1 MNTFKPIFAAL
12 VLFLFQAIFLAC
24 SDDKEEIA
32 VPPENSIPGQ
42 EFGIRQLSVKLPRL
56 GRLEVLFSK
65 INCRIHMKGVD
76 DRITYPVNTFLSAT
90 ADSLIID
97 AEDPI
102 LSELPHQMYHLN
114 YITFPKKDLA
124 VKAGEVDSDAAVQ
137 DTVYLG
143 ARLSVENPDNI
154 AFRSSFNLE
163 TDRIGAGS
171 AADPVA
177 IACGKN
183 FYDIICNGLTIG
195 NDLSGQYFELT
206 ANINFQMSEITTDK
220 GWEPAGRHNIN
231 GGPTSFNGILD
242 GNGNA
247 IDLLSS
253 SSTEDYAGLFY
264 KLGSQAYLHDLKF
277 TSVALIGKD
286 YIGAVACYSEAGARL
301 ENISLA
307 GFVNGTSNIGGLIG
321 AGDASIANCV
331 SSLTVSVKSDKSAE
345 YVGGLIGKTTSSDIK
360 NCVLTG
366 MVTAAKGSKVGGITG
381 AGGSFTNCYV
391 GGSIQGYNYTGGITG
406 EASGSFTGCQVGATL
421 SYNSYAFPWE
431 IFLEQPR
438 VSPFSISIT
447 GTNYVGGFA
456 GTGSLTL
463 SGENIFLRESGTTA
477 TLTGNDYVGGLVGL
491 SKYLEARVSASF
503 ISYAHLNANNYVGG
517 VAGQLEN
524 MNTDAIFTNR
534 GPINSKGGECGG
546 IVGRGV
552 ALTCKGTWTNEATI
566 VGTTKVGGVIGYVDK
581 MDSQCEINMIN
592 DGSIKATGFYLGG
605 LVGRSSNPLRFG
617 TDSRVSQEGGS
628 MKIEGDSYI
637 GGIVG
642 RIEADLGSTSYV
654 INKQP
659 AVYANIYA
667 KPGLSGERGFV
678 GGICGYIYMRNTAGV
693 TQVINGTNICKIVIT
708 SSCPTS
714 TGGAIGYLRAETNKD
729 DVGQIKLSGITQ
741 LTGSISAT
749 GGAVGGIVGRVENK
763 NNKSILIENCKN
775 FVSLTSTATSN
786 VDGFGGIVGLRSE
799 PGYEIRIAN
808 CANYANI
815 SGRNVSAAGGILG
828 QQEENV
834 YIDQCFNAGKIDANS
849 AVGGILGRVFEHAA
863 VENCFNMGEVP
874 WVSGKTLLAGIV
886 GQKENKS
893 KKDLRIKN
901 CYNVGSTGWGIIGGE
916 DDKNVE
922 CQNCYYLDTASDG
935 DMKKS
940 GSESKNATQMRQ
952 KATYSAFP
960 SDIWAFGTDGE
971 SAPTLKNNK
980 IASGYPNPLSR

>member
-12 VLFLFQAIFLAC
+12 ALFLFQAIFLAC
-24 SDDKEEIA
+24 SDDKEEIV

-97 AEDPI
+97 AADPI

-183 FYDIICNGLTIG
+183 FYDIICNGLTLG

-206 ANINFQMSEITTDK
+206 ANINFQMPEITTDK
-220 GWEPAGRHNIN
+220 GWEPAGRHNTN
-231 GGPTSFNGILD
+231 GGPTFFNGILD

-264 KLGSQAYLHDLKF
+264 KLGSQAHLHDIKF

-286 YIGAVACYSEAGARL
+286 YIGAAACYSEEGARL
-301 ENISLA
+301 ENISLT
-307 GFVNGTSNIGGLIG
+307 GFINGVSNIGGLIG
-321 AGDASIANCV
+321 AGNATITNCV
-331 SSLTVSVKSDKSAE
+331 SNLTISVKSDKSAE
-345 YVGGLIGKTTSSDIK
+345 YIGGLVGKTTSSDIS

-366 MVTAAKGSKVGGITG
+366 LVTAAKGNKVGGITG

-391 GGSIQGYNYTGGITG
+391 GGSVTGNNSTGGITG
-406 EASGSFTGCQVGATL
+406 EANGFFSGCQVGATL

-431 IFLEQPR
+431 VFLKQPM
-438 VSPFSISIT
+438 VTALPINIT
-447 GTNYVGGFA
+447 GRDCVGGMA
-456 GTGSLTL
+456 GIGTL
-463 SGENIFLRESGTTA
+463 KLKGENVFLYESSATP
-477 TLTGNDYVGGLVGL
+477 TLTGNDFVGGLVGY
-491 SKYLEARVSASF
+491 SKELVSVSSASY
-503 ISYAHLNANNYVGG
+503 ISNAHIKANTYVGG
-517 VAGQLEN
+517 IAGYLKN
-524 MNTDAIFTNR
+524 MDTDATFTNR
-534 GPINSKGGECGG
+534 GAINAARGECGG
-546 IVGRGV
+546 IVGQGDNL
-552 ALTCKGTWTNEATI
+552 ACKGTWTNTAKI
-566 VGTTKVGGVIGYVDK
+566 VGTTMVGGVIGNSIGMSDL
-581 MDSQCEINMIN
+581 CAIHMIN
-592 DGSIKATGFYLGG
+592 KGELECSNIYVGG
-605 LVGRSSNPLRFG
+605 LVGQSSGLLNWG
-617 TDSRVSQEGGS
+617 ANSRVSSEGGS
-628 MKIEGDSYI
+628 LYI
-637 GGIVG
+637 KGHDYVGGVVGGINMVV
-642 RIEADLGSTSYV
+642 GSTSYI
-654 INKQP
+654 INNLP
-659 AVYANIYA
+659 VVYANIY
-667 KPGLSGERGFV
+667 GNTSV
-678 GGICGYIYMRNTAGV
+678 GGICGYMNLTNTAGV
-693 TQVINGTNICKIVIT
+693 TQIINGTNTCKIVIT
-708 SSCPTS
+708 SSSC
-714 TGGAIGYLRAETNKD
+714 TGGAIGSLHVKTNKD
-729 DVGQIKLSGITQ
+729 DVGQLKISGITR
-741 LTGSISAT
+741 LTGSITSS
-749 GGAVGGIVGRVENK
+749 GGAVGGIIGQVENK
-763 NNKSILIENCKN
+763 NNKSILIENCQN
-775 FVSLTSTATSN
+775 FLPLTSTATSN
-786 VDGFGGIVGLRSE
+786 VDGFGGIVGLRDE
-799 PGYEIRIAN
+799 LGYEIRVSR
-808 CANYANI
+808 CANYADI
-815 SGRNVSAAGGILG
+815 SGRNISAAGGIFG

-849 AVGGILGRVFEHAA
+849 AVGGILGRVFEGTT
-863 VENCFNMGEVP
+863 VENCFNMGEVT

-893 KKDLRIKN
+893 KKDFLIKN

-940 GSESKNATQMRQ
+940 GSVSKTATQMRQ
-952 KATYSAFP
+952 KATYSAYP
-960 SDIWAFGTDGE
+960 SDIWVFGTDGQA
-971 SAPTLKNNK
+971 APTLKNNK

>member
-1 MNTFKPIFAAL
+1 MNTFKPIFVTL
-12 VLFLFQAIFLAC
+12 VLFFFQAFFLAC
-24 SDDKEEIA
+24 GDDKEDAI
-32 VPPENSIPGQ
+32 VPPDNSITGQ

-56 GRLEVLFSK
+56 GRLEILFSK
-65 INCRIHMKGVD
+65 VNCCIHMKGVD
-76 DRITYPVNTFLSAT
+76 DRITYPINTFLSAT
-90 ADSLIID
+90 TDSLIID

-124 VKAGEVDSDAAVQ
+124 VKADELASDAVAQ

-143 ARLSVENPDNI
+143 ARLSVEDPDNI
-154 AFRSSFNLE
+154 TFRSTFNLE
-163 TDRIGAGS
+163 ADRIGVGS

-183 FYDIICNGLTIG
+183 FYDIICAGLTAG

-206 ANINFQMSEITTDK
+206 ENINFQMPEITTDK

-231 GGPTSFNGILD
+231 GGSTSFNGILD

-264 KLGSQAYLHDLKF
+264 KLGSQSHLHDIKF

-286 YIGAVACYSEAGARL
+286 YIGAAACYSEEGARL
-301 ENISLA
+301 ENISLT
-307 GFVNGTSNIGGLIG
+307 GFVNGRSNIGGLIG
-321 AGDASIANCV
+321 SGDVTITNCV
-331 SSLTVSVKSDKSAE
+331 SNLTVSVKSDKSAE
-345 YVGGLIGKTTSSDIK
+345 YIGGLIGKTASSDIR

-366 MVTAAKGSKVGGITG
+366 QVTAAKGNKVGGITG
-381 AGGSFTNCYV
+381 AGGSFTCCYV
-391 GGSIQGYNYTGGITG
+391 GGSIQGHNYTGGITG
-406 EASGSFTGCQVGATL
+406 EASGSLTDCRIGATL

-431 IFLEQPR
+431 VFLEQPR
-438 VSPFSISIT
+438 VSPFSISLT

-477 TLTGNDYVGGLVGL
+477 TLTGKDYVGGLVGL
-491 SKYLEARVSASF
+491 SKSLEARASASF
-503 ISYAHLNANNYVGG
+503 ISYAHINGNNYVGG

-524 MNTDAIFTNR
+524 MNTNAIFINR
-534 GPINSKGGECGG
+534 GPVNAENYDCGG
-546 IVGRGV
+546 IAGVGINL
-552 ALTCKGTWTNEATI
+552 ACKGSWTNEATI
-566 VGTTKVGGVIGYVDK
+566 VGCMGVGGIIGFVDK

-605 LVGRSSNPLRFG
+605 LVGRSSSPLSFG

-642 RIEADLGSTSYV
+642 RIEADLGSASYV

-667 KPGLSGERGFV
+667 KPSLSGERGFV

-714 TGGAIGYLRAETNKD
+714 IGGAIGYLRAETNKD

-741 LTGSISAT
+741 LTGSITSS

-775 FVSLTSTATSN
+775 FVSLTSTASSN

-808 CANYANI
+808 CANYADI
-815 SGRNVSAAGGILG
+815 SGRNVSAAGGIFG

-849 AVGGILGRVFEHAA
+849 AVGGILGRVFEHTA

-874 WVSGKTLLAGIV
+874 WASGKTLLAGIV

-916 DDKNVE
+916 DDKNVD

-952 KATYSAFP
+952 KVTYSAFP
-960 SDIWAFGTDGE
+960 SDIWAFGADGE

-980 IASGYPNPLSR
+980 IAPGYPNPLSR

>member
-114 YITFPKKDLA
+114 YITFPKKNLA

-154 AFRSSFNLE
+154 TFRSSFNLE
-163 TDRIGAGS
+163 TDCIGAGS

-183 FYDIICNGLTIG
+183 FYDIICNGLTTG

-206 ANINFQMSEITTDK
+206 ANINFQMPEITTDK

-231 GGPTSFNGILD
+231 GGSTSFNGILD

-264 KLGSQAYLHDLKF
+264 KLGSQAHLHDIKF

-286 YIGAVACYSEAGARL
+286 YIGAAACYSEEGARL
-301 ENISLA
+301 ENISLT
-307 GFVNGTSNIGGLIG
+307 GFVNGRSNIGGLIG
-321 AGDASIANCV
+321 SGDVTITNCV

-345 YVGGLIGKTTSSDIK
+345 YIGGLIGRTVSSDIR

-366 MVTAAKGSKVGGITG
+366 QVMAAKGNKVGGITG
-381 AGGSFTNCYV
+381 AGGSFTHCYV
-391 GGSIQGYNYTGGITG
+391 GGSIQGHNYTGGITG
-406 EASGSFTGCQVGATL
+406 EASGSLTDCRVGATL

-431 IFLEQPR
+431 VFLEQPR
-438 VSPFSISIT
+438 VSPFSISLT

-477 TLTGNDYVGGLVGL
+477 TLTGKDYVGGLVGL
-491 SKYLEARVSASF
+491 SKSLEARASASF
-503 ISYAHLNANNYVGG
+503 ISYAHINGNNYVGG

-524 MNTDAIFTNR
+524 MNTNAIFINR
-534 GPINSKGGECGG
+534 GPVNAENYDCGG
-546 IVGRGV
+546 IAGVGINL
-552 ALTCKGTWTNEATI
+552 ACKGTWTNEATI
-566 VGTTKVGGVIGYVDK
+566 VGCMGVGGIIGFVDK

-605 LVGRSSNPLRFG
+605 LVGRSSSPLRFG

-642 RIEADLGSTSYV
+642 RIEADLGSASYV

-667 KPGLSGERGFV
+667 KPSLSGERGFV
-678 GGICGYIYMRNTAGV
+678 GGLCGYIY
-693 TQVINGTNICKIVIT
+693 IC
-708 SSCPTS
+708 
-714 TGGAIGYLRAETNKD
+714 AI
-729 DVGQIKLSGITQ
+729 Q
-741 LTGSISAT
+741 
-749 GGAVGGIVGRVENK
+749 
-763 NNKSILIENCKN
+763 
-775 FVSLTSTATSN
+775 
-786 VDGFGGIVGLRSE
+786 
-799 PGYEIRIAN
+799 PG
-808 CANYANI
+808 
-815 SGRNVSAAGGILG
+815 
-828 QQEENV
+828 
-834 YIDQCFNAGKIDANS
+834 
-849 AVGGILGRVFEHAA
+849 
-863 VENCFNMGEVP
+863 
-874 WVSGKTLLAGIV
+874 
-886 GQKENKS
+886 
-893 KKDLRIKN
+893 
-901 CYNVGSTGWGIIGGE
+901 
-916 DDKNVE
+916 
-922 CQNCYYLDTASDG
+922 
-935 DMKKS
+935 
-940 GSESKNATQMRQ
+940 
-952 KATYSAFP
+952 
-960 SDIWAFGTDGE
+960 
-971 SAPTLKNNK
+971 
-980 IASGYPNPLSR
+980 

>member
-1 MNTFKPIFAAL
+1 MNTFKPIFTAL
-12 VLFLFQAIFLAC
+12 VLFLFLAC
-24 SDDKEEIA
+24 FIACGDDKEDAI
-32 VPPENSIPGQ
+32 VPPDNSITGQ

-56 GRLEVLFSK
+56 GRLEILFSK
-65 INCRIHMKGVD
+65 VNCRIHMKGVD
-76 DRITYPVNTFLSAT
+76 DRITYPINTFLSAT
-90 ADSLIID
+90 TDSLIID

-114 YITFPKKDLA
+114 YITFPKKDLT
-124 VKAGEVDSDAAVQ
+124 VKADELASDAVAQ

-143 ARLSVENPDNI
+143 ARLSVEDPDNI
-154 AFRSSFNLE
+154 TFRSTFNLE
-163 TDRIGAGS
+163 ADRIGVGS

-183 FYDIICNGLTIG
+183 FYDIICAGLTAG

-206 ANINFQMSEITTDK
+206 ENINFQMPEITTDK

-231 GGPTSFNGILD
+231 GGSTSFNGILD

-264 KLGSQAYLHDLKF
+264 KLGSQSHLHDIKF

-286 YIGAVACYSEAGARL
+286 YIGAAACYSEEGARL
-301 ENISLA
+301 ENISLT
-307 GFVNGTSNIGGLIG
+307 GFVNGRSNIGGLIG
-321 AGDASIANCV
+321 SGDVTITNCV
-331 SSLTVSVKSDKSAE
+331 SNLTVSVKSDKSAE
-345 YVGGLIGKTTSSDIK
+345 YIGGLIGKTASSGIR

-366 MVTAAKGSKVGGITG
+366 QVTAAKGNKVGGITG
-381 AGGSFTNCYV
+381 AGGSFTCCYV
-391 GGSIQGYNYTGGITG
+391 GGSIQGHNYTGGITG
-406 EASGSFTGCQVGATL
+406 EASGSLTDCRVGATL

-431 IFLEQPR
+431 VFLEQPR
-438 VSPFSISIT
+438 VSPFSISLT

-477 TLTGNDYVGGLVGL
+477 TLTGKDYVGGLVGL
-491 SKYLEARVSASF
+491 SKSLEARASASF
-503 ISYAHLNANNYVGG
+503 ISYAHINGNNYVGG

-524 MNTDAIFTNR
+524 MNTNAIFINR
-534 GPINSKGGECGG
+534 GPVNAENYDCGG
-546 IVGRGV
+546 IAGVGINL
-552 ALTCKGTWTNEATI
+552 ACKGSWTNEATI
-566 VGTTKVGGVIGYVDK
+566 VGCMGVGGIIGFVDK

-605 LVGRSSNPLRFG
+605 LVGRSSSPLSFG

-642 RIEADLGSTSYV
+642 RIEADLGSASYV

-659 AVYANIYA
+659 AVYANIYS
-667 KPGLSGERGFV
+667 KPSLSGERGFV

-714 TGGAIGYLRAETNKD
+714 IGGAIGYLRAETNKD

-741 LTGSISAT
+741 LTGSITSS

-775 FVSLTSTATSN
+775 FVSLTSTASSN
-786 VDGFGGIVGLRSE
+786 VDGFGGIVGMREE

-808 CANYANI
+808 CANYADI
-815 SGRNVSAAGGILG
+815 SGRNVSAAGGIFG

-849 AVGGILGRVFEHAA
+849 AVGGILGRVFEHTA

-874 WVSGKTLLAGIV
+874 WASGKTLLAGIV

-916 DDKNVE
+916 DDKNVD

-980 IASGYPNPLSR
+980 IAPGYPNPLSR